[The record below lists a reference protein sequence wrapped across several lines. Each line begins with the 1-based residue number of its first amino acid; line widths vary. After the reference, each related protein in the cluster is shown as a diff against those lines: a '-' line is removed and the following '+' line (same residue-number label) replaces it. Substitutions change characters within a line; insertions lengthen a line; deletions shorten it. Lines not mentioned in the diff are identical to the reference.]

1 MTALQRLIG
10 RQIFYGWI
18 VVSVAVLLSLVMWG
32 IRAAPSVL
40 IKPLEADFG
49 WSRAEISS
57 AIAIGLVM
65 TAFSAIAGGVLID
78 RFSMRLIMLGILI
91 LGGISVALASAM
103 TALWQMTVLWG
114 ILVGIATGISG
125 VIGAPL
131 AARWFVEKHG
141 LVQGILGRAPRP
153 GN

>member
-1 MTALQRLIG
+1 
-10 RQIFYGWI
+10 
-18 VVSVAVLLSLVMWG
+18 MWG

-57 AIAIGLVM
+57 AIAIGLLM

-78 RFSMRLIMLGILI
+78 RYSMRRVMLGIVV
-91 LGGISVALASAM
+91 LGGLSVAAASKM

-114 ILVGIATGISG
+114 LLVGIATGISG
-125 VIGAPL
+125 VVGASL
-131 AARWFVEKHG
+131 AARWFVA
-141 LVQGILGRAPRP
+141 R
-153 GN
+153 